1 MHQNILT
8 EQPREENDEIRKMM
22 SPKRADLNSAHAVE
36 ESAELIVARILRKG
50 DLWGEGVCR
59 LDQIIM

>member
-50 DLWGEGVCR
+50 DL
-59 LDQIIM
+59 